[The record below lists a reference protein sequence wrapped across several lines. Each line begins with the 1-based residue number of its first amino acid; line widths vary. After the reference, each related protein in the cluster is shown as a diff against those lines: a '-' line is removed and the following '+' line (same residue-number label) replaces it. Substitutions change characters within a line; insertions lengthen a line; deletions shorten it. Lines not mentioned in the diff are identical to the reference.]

1 MHIQSLF
8 YTFIWNFAPELI
20 LDGFVFAT
28 IPPLYKVTLGKDNYV
43 YLQDDKTLEE
53 FKNAN
58 KGKKY
63 TVTRHK
69 GLGEMDVEELEESLL
84 NPETR
89 VLKQITVE
97 DVAAT
102 NILFDQLMG
111 TSATPRKKYIEE
123 HSNEAEVEF

>member
-1 MHIQSLF
+1 M
-8 YTFIWNFAPELI
+8 LI
-20 LDGFVFAT
+20 
-28 IPPLYKVTLGKDNYV
+28 K
-43 YLQDDKTLEE
+43 E
-53 FKNAN
+53 
-58 KGKKY
+58 KY

-97 DVAAT
+97 DIAVT

-111 TSATPRKKYIEE
+111 TSAAPRKKYIEE